1 MIRNGPVSGLLGL
14 ASRIGRR
21 AVLYATD
28 DAGAIFLAEHGD
40 TLRDAF
46 VFPRPPAD
54 LPRRLAGKYSMFQL
68 CRDLGVPTPRA
79 MLAWSPGEAAEFAGQ
94 AGFPLIAKLTTPWRG
109 AGNAGQRLRSTTIIR
124 TASELRE
131 VCARAEETSTG
142 LMLQEYIP
150 PAPAR
155 TGSFTAT
162 SIPPAAARRRSP
174 GSRTAPT
181 RPTPG

>member
-1 MIRNGPVSGLLGL
+1 
-14 ASRIGRR
+14 
-21 AVLYATD
+21 
-28 DAGAIFLAEHGD
+28 
-40 TLRDAF
+40 
-46 VFPRPPAD
+46 
-54 LPRRLAGKYSMFQL
+54 MFQL

-109 AGNAGQRLRSTTIIR
+109 AGNAGQPLRSTTIIR
-124 TASELRE
+124 TAAELRE

-150 PAPAR
+150 PAPGQDWFFHGYIDSA
-155 TGSFTAT
+155 
-162 SIPPAAARRRSP
+162 AAARPRSP